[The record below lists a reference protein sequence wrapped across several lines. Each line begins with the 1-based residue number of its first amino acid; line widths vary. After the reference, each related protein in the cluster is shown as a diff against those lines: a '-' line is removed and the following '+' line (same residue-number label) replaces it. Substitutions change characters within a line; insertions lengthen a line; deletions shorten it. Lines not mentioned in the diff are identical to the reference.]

1 MSEPRV
7 LVVLPG
13 PPLPEG
19 SAPAKTNLGLL
30 RGLQAHRLD
39 VTALAARQHFQAAGT
54 PPPDLPLTE
63 VAVPAEPPGLRARFA
78 AYVHPRTEL
87 ARGVFYERVREAARG
102 ADVVH
107 LEQVETAGCDAG
119 IATPSLVHL
128 HYLVRRDRALGLPWT
143 GDFRDVLLWQRAE
156 RAAIG
161 RHRYIVASSP
171 VVAAAIR
178 EIAPRSRVI
187 VAPLSLDPAYYR
199 AAPLD
204 GPPVAGIIGTAGWP
218 PTRAAIERL
227 ATRVWPTV
235 RRLAPD
241 ARLIVA
247 GRGTDRI
254 AGLAGIPGL
263 EVAGSVDSAA
273 QWLSELS
280 LLLFPLERGSG
291 MKVKVLEAFA
301 SGLPVVTTAAGSEGI
316 DASEGAVV
324 DEEDEGLA
332 RAAAQILLDPG
343 ERRERGAAARRAFDQ
358 RYAPEPATRPLVEL
372 YEEMAG

>member
-1 MSEPRV
+1 
-7 LVVLPG
+7 
-13 PPLPEG
+13 
-19 SAPAKTNLGLL
+19 
-30 RGLQAHRLD
+30 
-39 VTALAARQHFQAAGT
+39 
-54 PPPDLPLTE
+54 
-63 VAVPAEPPGLRARFA
+63 
-78 AYVHPRTEL
+78 
-87 ARGVFYERVREAARG
+87 
-102 ADVVH
+102 
-107 LEQVETAGCDAG
+107 
-119 IATPSLVHL
+119 
-128 HYLVRRDRALGLPWT
+128 
-143 GDFRDVLLWQRAE
+143 VLLWQRAE

-178 EIAPRSRVI
+178 EVAPRSRVV
-187 VAPLSLDPAYYR
+187 VAPMSLDPAYYR

-227 ATRVWPTV
+227 ATRVWPAV

-254 AGLAGIPGL
+254 PGLAGVPGL

-273 QWLSELS
+273 DWLAKLS

-291 MKVKVLEAFA
+291 MKVKVLEALA
-301 SGLPVVTTAAGSEGI
+301 TGLPVVTTAAGSEGI
-316 DASEGAVV
+316 DAGEGAVV
-324 DEEDEGLA
+324 GEDDEALA
-332 RAAAQILLDPG
+332 RAAARILLDPG
-343 ERRERGAAARRAFDQ
+343 ERRERGAAARTAFEQ

-372 YEEMAG
+372 YEEMAGEAVRNGRAGS